1 MSESGYSYFG
11 TTTHGGHAGIPV
23 ALSLD
28 GRRRH
33 LHIIGRTGT
42 GKTTTLKSLLYD
54 DLREG
59 RGFALLDPLGGL
71 AHAVIDAVPP
81 ERNDRTIYF
90 NPSDLNHIV
99 GFNPI
104 DRVPQDQRHLVADHV
119 VAAFTHIWGGS
130 LEDTP
135 RLIYVLYNALRL
147 LLDTP
152 GTTLLGLARLLV
164 DDVYRERLLRSCEDP
179 IVAAYWTN
187 EFASYDDRFRA
198 QVISPV
204 QNKIGMLLAGPI
216 ARIIGQ
222 PRSTINIRRLMD
234 EEGVLVA
241 NLGKG
246 GKIGAN
252 GSHLLGAL
260 LATTIAQVADARSA
274 EPKRSWAD
282 FTLYCD
288 EVQNFATERFA
299 STLSEGR
306 NGHLMLVLAHQYLK
320 QLPDA
325 LQHAILANCGS
336 FVVFR
341 VGVHDAEILGAEFG
355 LENVHTLSDT
365 RNFRAWTKLL
375 RDGEPDDPMLVI
387 MHMPEPPAQARAVA
401 VIAHTRARHARLRAH
416 VEDLLRRQLD
426 D

>member
-1 MSESGYSYFG
+1 MSENGYSYFG
-11 TTTHGGHAGIPV
+11 TTTHGGRAGVPV

-28 GRRRH
+28 DRRRH

-42 GKTTTLKSLLYD
+42 GKTTALKSLLYD

-81 ERNDRTIYF
+81 ECNGRTIYF
-90 NPSDLNHIV
+90 NPSDLDHIV
-99 GFNPI
+99 GFNPL
-104 DRVPQDQRHLVADHV
+104 DRVPNDQRHLVADHV
-119 VAAFTHIWGGS
+119 VAAFTHIWGAS

-152 GTTLLGLARLLV
+152 GTTLIGLPRLLV
-164 DDVYRERLLRSCEDP
+164 DDAYRERLLRSCTDP

-216 ARIIGQ
+216 AHIIGQ

-246 GKIGAN
+246 SNIGAQ
-252 GSHLLGAL
+252 GSYLLGAMI
-260 LATTIAQVADARSA
+260 ATTIAQVADARSA
-274 EPKRSWAD
+274 DPQRNWPD

-306 NGHLMLVLAHQYLK
+306 NGRLMLVLAHQYLK
-320 QLPDA
+320 QLPDT

-341 VGVHDAEILGAEFG
+341 VGVHDAEVMGAEFG
-355 LENVHTLSDT
+355 FDNVHTLSDT
-365 RNFRAWTKLL
+365 GNFRAWVKLL
-375 RDGEPDDPMLVI
+375 RNGEPDDPMLVN
-387 MHMPEPPAQARAVA
+387 MHMPEPPTQGRAAA
-401 VIAHTRARHARLRAH
+401 VIAHTRARHTRTRPS
-416 VEDLLRRQLD
+416 VEALIRRQL
-426 D
+426 